1 MSVFVPFTIA
11 APTAIRAD
19 HNSRETKVTSAMNT
33 VLYGLLPYTNFSV
46 QVLAFTRAGEGA
58 VSAAITC
65 TTEEAVPDAPERIK
79 AVTKSDSSVIISWL
93 PPRRPNGVVTK
104 YTVFVRVLENGQEV
118 KILKDVLLAQNRH
131 YEANDLSSHETY
143 EAWVAA
149 STRIGQGPST
159 SVVKLVPSASVPASI
174 VSFGQT
180 LSVAWRVDVKL
191 QCLTV
196 GQPKPTFDWR
206 VQDARGNPKATR
218 LESNKNDFSLTLR
231 NVQRNHQGNYTCHV
245 KNPLGSDF
253 IVYQLFVLVPP
264 APPELEISSSTTSS
278 INMQWRVG
286 DTGGASVRGFML
298 SYRREFGDWE
308 EILLDRRMDSH
319 MLENLLCG
327 TGYQFTISAFNRIGS
342 GNPSNIEMARTKGN
356 KPQPP
361 RKQHFIRANI
371 TSVSLE
377 LSAWQD
383 GGCPILY
390 FTVEYQKVS
399 YSSEWILVSSNVGTH
414 RRFVISDLEPAT
426 GYSVRVTGHNNAGDA
441 PAEYPFETLSSSGSK
456 YIGNLCFF

>member
-1 MSVFVPFTIA
+1 MFSFHSPL
-11 APTAIRAD
+11 PHRPSD
-19 HNSRETKVTSAMNT
+19 HNSRETKVTSASNT
-33 VLYGLLPYTNFSV
+33 VLYGLMPFTNYSV

-58 VSAAITC
+58 VSATIMCA
-65 TTEEAVPDAPERIK
+65 TEEAVPDAPERIK
-79 AVTKSDSSVIISWL
+79 AVTKSDSTVIISWL
-93 PPRRPNGVVTK
+93 PPRRPNGIVTK

-118 KILKDVLLAQNRH
+118 KILKDVLLAQTRH
-131 YEANDLSSHETY
+131 YEATDLNSHRTY

-159 SVVKLVPSASVPASI
+159 SVIKLVPSVSVPAAV

-191 QCLTV
+191 QCVTV
-196 GQPKPTFDWR
+196 GHPKPTFDWR
-206 VQDARGNPKATR
+206 VQDSRGNPKTTR
-218 LESNKNDFSLTLR
+218 LESNKNDFSLNLR
-231 NVQRNHQGNYTCHV
+231 NVQRHHQGNYTCHV

-264 APPELEISSSTTSS
+264 APPELEISSSTTNS
-278 INMQWRVG
+278 INLQWRVG
-286 DTGGASVRGFML
+286 DTGGASIRGFML
-298 SYRREFGDWE
+298 SYRKEIGDWE

-319 MLENLLCG
+319 MLENLMCG

-342 GNPSNIEMARTKGN
+342 GHPSNIETARTKGN

-361 RKQHFIRANI
+361 RKQHFVRANI

-390 FTVEYQKVS
+390 FTIEYQKAGT
-399 YSSEWILVSSNVGTH
+399 EWILVSSNVGPH

-426 GYSVRVTGHNNAGDA
+426 GYSIRVTGYNNAGDT
-441 PAEYPFETLSSSGSK
+441 PAEYPFETLSSSGSE
-456 YIGNLCFF
+456 